1 MSDFIGS
8 HRLEYRTTAGIIR
21 REPCEM
27 LVEMAFHLPLRF
39 DDEAE
44 TRPVAKQRGQR
55 ADGERAGVPHGIQQ
69 ARAGVELLQ
78 AGLAPGEVIGFL
90 PGSLEKQLASCRGAR
105 DQSLA
110 MIKSLRG
117 DFASVIYAHERS
129 RSASFGFGDRGPT
142 VLRRSRFAFV
152 CHRCRARAADNWFD
166 SGS

>member
-1 MSDFIGS
+1 MSDFVGS
-8 HRLEYRTTAGIIR
+8 HRLEYRTTAGVIR

-27 LVEMAFHLPLRF
+27 LVEMTFHLPLRF

-44 TRPVAKQRGQR
+44 TRPVAQERGQR
-55 ADGERAGVPHGIQQ
+55 ANGERAGVPHGIQQ

-78 AGLAPGEVIGFL
+78 ASLAPGEVIGFL
-90 PGSLEKQLASCRGAR
+90 PGRLEKQLASCRGAR

-117 DFASVIYAHERS
+117 NFARVIYAHERS
-129 RSASFGFGDRGPT
+129 RSAPFGFGERGPT
-142 VLRRSRFAFV
+142 VLRCSRFPFAG
-152 CHRCRARAADNWFD
+152 CRCRACAADNRFD